1 MIAKI
6 APDDAL
12 ILPRHANPARSNAR
26 ERQRILR
33 KTTISNSP
41 DNPVNATARRLGD
54 SEHDEERDR
63 RRRDEIVGR
72 CQVAAGNT
80 DQPSRDE
87 RGEAAEY
94 CHGDVVAD

>member
-1 MIAKI
+1 MIANV
-6 APDDAL
+6 ASDDAL

-26 ERQRILR
+26 ERQRILK

-41 DNPVNATARRLGD
+41 DNPVNATVGD

-72 CQVAAGNT
+72 CQVAAGHT